1 MLMSMSTT
9 MPDGSGSLSLLYG
22 MVALV
27 AGGLTILISWFI
39 VRKVAIV
46 LAILTPVAGAI
57 VAGVAAEQLAAQYPD
72 GNALIIAIVI
82 GIAVGMTAVPL
93 MVLVQVDRLMREVR
107 QLKSKQYAAAKMM
120 GPKLKKK

>member
-1 MLMSMSTT
+1 M
-9 MPDGSGSLSLLYG
+9 LYG

-107 QLKSKQYAAAKMM
+107 QLKTKQYAAAKMM